1 MLTSKNKP
9 NIDFINNLFN
19 INLYYD
25 GNLQKIK
32 SDNKIPDNILM
43 QAHLTEFSVT
53 VKYIID
59 KIITLAQNTEEKNNK
74 KISDNILANKNKISN
89 SIDNINKIRKE
100 IIKNKK
106 ITNEEIDI
114 VISGLMFDLELYK
127 GALAKINKEETA
139 TIYQLRSRFKTVEP
153 AETIPQLSVIN
164 LDFLEQLLNNSK
176 LANNFINPKQNTQT
190 DTEQQSLTLR
200 DDLLELEEEITTL
213 REKIKTKSSDTK
225 KQLVLQM
232 NKLVKDRAEIHNK
245 INTLSSK
252 TNQTQHKDKTE
263 YDKKNQLEKMTH
275 LVDKLCEYIAKQDF
289 DKLKTSDSDNLG
301 EKLKTFLEELGED
314 ANDKKDFYCKMSEK
328 IKARWVESKAILD
341 PIFDEKTIQES
352 RKNIVPLGEHINN
365 LSITSGINIKRRAEV
380 INKLI
385 EEYPNLLPTDCNLYS
400 CKPFF
405 LPTGFPVYAPEKVV
419 NNTNPESLTIS
430 DDTSPVGFN
439 GAASNT
445 TNPIGFNNKKSNK
458 EQDNGFM
465 KKFTP
470 PINSFLDRYQQSPNL
485 DTKLQTEQSYL
496 SQELCLKINPL
507 AFT

>member
-1 MLTSKNKP
+1 MLTSNNKP

-59 KIITLAQNTEEKNNK
+59 KIITLAQNTEEKNDK
-74 KISDNILANKNKISN
+74 KISDNILANKDKISN
-89 SIDNINKIRKE
+89 SIDNINKARKE
-100 IIKNKK
+100 IIKNNK

-114 VISGLMFDLELYK
+114 VIGGLMFDLEFYK
-127 GALAKINKEETA
+127 GALAKINKEKTV
-139 TIYQLRSRFKTVEP
+139 IIDQLRKKFKTTKP

-164 LDFLEQLLNNSK
+164 FCFLEDLLNHSK
-176 LANNFINPKQNTQT
+176 LANAFIIDHPEQTMSNEEKGIREQLLLLNMKMEENRKKMKSNIKKDQLISELKQDGKIFAALETKANNLSIKNNQ
-190 DTEQQSLTLR
+190 EQ
-200 DDLLELEEEITTL
+200 D
-213 REKIKTKSSDTK
+213 KHK
-225 KQLVLQM
+225 K
-232 NKLVKDRAEIHNK
+232 
-245 INTLSSK
+245 
-252 TNQTQHKDKTE
+252 E

-301 EKLKTFLEELGED
+301 EKLKTFLKALGED
-314 ANDKKDFYCKMSEK
+314 ANDKNDFYCKISEQ

-365 LSITSGINIKRRAEV
+365 LSITSGINIERRAEV
-380 INKLI
+380 INELI
-385 EEYPNLLPTDCNLYS
+385 EGYPNLLPTDCNLYS

-465 KKFTP
+465 TKFTP
-470 PINSFLDRYQQSPNL
+470 PINYFQDLYLQNTN
-485 DTKLQTEQSYL
+485 TKLKTEQSDL